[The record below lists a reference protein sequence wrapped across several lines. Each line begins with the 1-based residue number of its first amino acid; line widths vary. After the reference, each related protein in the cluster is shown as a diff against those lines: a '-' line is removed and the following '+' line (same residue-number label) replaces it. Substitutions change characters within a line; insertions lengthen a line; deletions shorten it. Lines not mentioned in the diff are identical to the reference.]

1 MVSVSEEAFAKLER
15 RLSELRL
22 RALLVEGAVGLLRLA
37 GTLLIGLL
45 VWIGL
50 EALFYFS
57 PPVRA
62 VLGAGAIVAAF
73 GYGAQT
79 WRQTIPRLWDRH
91 RFALHVEQCCPH
103 LAQRLISAL
112 ELCNGTRARGFY
124 SPDLLA
130 ATVQSAADEVSR
142 INLSPLVDGMRLR
155 SSALFAGGA
164 LVAVVSSGVLA
175 GDLLASALHRCA
187 HPLTAF
193 ERPAQTQIDLA
204 IDQVEVV
211 RGEDVHIVVRFS
223 GDLPA
228 SARVLRRESAQAEWR
243 GEEVVVAGVDSL
255 RYALPAVQR
264 SFQVQVAA
272 GDGLSRMV
280 DVRVID
286 PPAVKRLRLR
296 YRYPPYSQ
304 LPERVEED
312 GGDIQ
317 ALVGTHI
324 TFEIVA
330 NKVLAEAALVVED
343 SVHLP
348 ARIEGDKARVDFT
361 LERSGSY
368 RVHLRDT
375 KGVLNRD
382 PIAYSLRAV
391 DDQPPRVAITDPG
404 RDTDLPDNKQVQI
417 GVEASDDF
425 GVARA
430 ELVYGI
436 NEGTERRI
444 PLGVDPARQVI
455 LRHLW
460 DLSNVPLMPED
471 RVHYFVEVF
480 DNDEI
485 SGAKSG
491 RSERYVLRLAS
502 LRELYEE
509 SEEALEARLDAVEEL
524 VEQGRDTRE
533 YLEEVRR
540 EVLRK
545 EELSWETE
553 RALEDAIERE
563 SERSKQLEEMAAEL
577 EKSGQKIDE
586 KGLGNSELFEKLE
599 EIRQLMAEVAAPEL
613 QEALRELQKAMEDPD
628 PQALAESLKQFSED
642 QEAFQ
647 ERLDRT
653 IELLKQVRAEQQF
666 EAVVDQASELA
677 ERQRA
682 INSDVERGEAGMR
695 QQMQQGALRRDSEN
709 LQSQLEELAESLDR
723 LDAPTADQVSAQ
735 AEQMKSRQM
744 SGRMRE
750 MIQQMRA
757 KNNPQAERLGAGLEE
772 DLGQLSANLSNAKAQ
787 FVAEQKQ
794 EMSGELRR
802 AMRDMI
808 GLSQRQ
814 EALANSVR
822 ARPNIDSAEPA
833 EDQFALLQGAGLVAE
848 RLAVLARRT
857 MSLSRGL
864 NTTLGYAL
872 NSMGEA
878 ARHLGQRDR
887 RSALEPQQQAMRY
900 ANETVVLL
908 RESLNN
914 LSNASMPSSFAEAM
928 QKMMGLS
935 EQQAQ
940 LNQAAQQ
947 ALAQAQAQG
956 QGRPVPGLDGEIRRL
971 SAEQERVYQALQ
983 ELHKSM
989 RGHKGAQGQIEAIQE
1004 EMREVLGDLQQRRL
1018 NARTLEKQER
1028 IFQRMLE
1035 SSRSIHSRG
1044 FKEDREATG
1053 GRDQPYSGPP
1063 GMPEDL
1069 GQVPDVLRQ
1078 AMRQALEGAYPAEY
1092 RHLLERYYE
1101 QVYEDALQMEGAP

>member
-1 MVSVSEEAFAKLER
+1 MWSASEEAFARLES
-15 RLSELRL
+15 RLSALRR
-22 RALLVEGAVGLLRLA
+22 RALLAECAVNLLRLL
-37 GTLLIGLL
+37 GVLLIGLL
-45 VWIGL
+45 AWVIL
-50 EALFYFS
+50 EDLFYFS
-57 PPVRA
+57 PFARTA
-62 VLGAGAIVAAF
+62 LGVGVVVAALS
-73 GYGAQT
+73 YSARTWSQT
-79 WRQTIPRLWDRH
+79 LPRLWHRH
-91 RFALHVEQCCPH
+91 RFALHVEHCYPH

-112 ELCNGTRARGFY
+112 ELWNGPRTRSLY

-130 ATVQSAADEVSR
+130 ATVQSAAEEVTRVDSWH
-142 INLSPLVDGMRLR
+142 IVDGARLR
-155 SSALFAGGA
+155 HSAFFAMGSLFAVTLSSA
-164 LVAVVSSGVLA
+164 LA
-175 GDLLASALHRCA
+175 GDLLASAFYRCA

-193 ERPAQTQIDLA
+193 DRPAQTQIDIAVDRL
-204 IDQVEVV
+204 EVI
-211 RGEDVHIVVRFS
+211 RGEDVHLAVRFS
-223 GDLPA
+223 GELPA
-228 SARVLRRESAQAEWR
+228 SARVLRRESSQAEWR
-243 GEEVVVAGVDSL
+243 GEEVVVNGIDSL
-255 RYALPAVQR
+255 RYALPTVQR
-264 SFQVQVAA
+264 SFQVRVAA
-272 GDGLSRMV
+272 GDGLSSVV
-280 DVRVID
+280 DVQVID

-296 YRYPPYSQ
+296 YRYPSYSR

-312 GGDIQ
+312 GGDIR

-324 TFEIVA
+324 AFEIVA
-330 NKVLAEAALVVED
+330 NKVLAEAALVVGD
-343 SVHLP
+343 SVRLP
-348 ARIEGDKARVDFT
+348 ARVEGDKALVDFT

-368 RVHLRDT
+368 RVFLRDA
-375 KGVLNRD
+375 KGVVNRD
-382 PIAYSLRAV
+382 PIAYSLRAA

-404 RDTDLPDNKQVQI
+404 RNTDLPDSRRVQI
-417 GVEASDDF
+417 SAEASDDF
-425 GVARA
+425 GVAKA
-430 ELVYGI
+430 ELVYGV
-436 NEGTERRI
+436 NEGVERRI
-444 PLGVDPARQVI
+444 ALTVDSARQVI

-460 DLSNVPLMPED
+460 DLSDVSLMPED

-485 SGAKSG
+485 SGAKLG

-509 SEEALEARLDAVEEL
+509 GKDVLDARLEEVEEL

-533 YLEEVRR
+533 YLEKVRR

-545 EELSWETE
+545 EELSWEAE
-553 RALEDAIERE
+553 RALESAIDRE
-563 SERSKQLEEMAAEL
+563 NERSKQLEEMAAEL
-577 EKSGQKIDE
+577 EKNGQSIDE
-586 KGLGNSELFEKLE
+586 KGLGTSELFKRLE

-613 QEALRELQKAMEDPD
+613 QEALRQLQEAVDDPD
-628 PQALAESLKQFSED
+628 PQELAESLKRFSED
-642 QEAFQ
+642 QKAFQ
-647 ERLDRT
+647 QRLDRT

-666 EAVVDQASELA
+666 EAVVDQASELV

-682 INSDVERGEAGMR
+682 INSDVKKGEAGMR

-709 LQSQLEELAESLDR
+709 LQNQLKQLAESLDR
-723 LDAPTADQVSAQ
+723 LEAPAANQVSAQ
-735 AEQMKSRQM
+735 ADQMESRQM

-757 KNNPQAERLGAGLEE
+757 KNNPQAERLGAGIEE

-802 AMRDMI
+802 AMRDVI

-814 EALANSVR
+814 EELADAVR
-822 ARPNIDSAEPA
+822 SRPQIDSAEPA
-833 EDQFALLQGAGLVAE
+833 EDQFALLKGAGLVAE

-887 RSALEPQQQAMRY
+887 RSALEPQQQAMRF

-908 RESLNN
+908 RESLDN

-940 LNQAAQQ
+940 LNEAAQQ

-956 QGRPVPGLDGEIRRL
+956 QGRPVPGLDGKIRRI

-1004 EMREVLGDLQQRRL
+1004 EIREVLGDLQQRRL
-1018 NARTLEKQER
+1018 NARTIEKQER

-1044 FKEDREATG
+1044 FKEDREATE

-1092 RHLLERYYE
+1092 RLLLERYYQ
-1101 QVYEDALQMEGAP
+1101 QVYEDAIQMERAP